1 MIRFLGP
8 LMLLVTLLVVSSA
21 SAQTFTANL
30 EVLDGS
36 RHELTTSQ
44 KAQATP
50 KIAAKRTQFEVKAGA
65 KLQIR
70 WKVTCISKDSFKDVL
85 VHFYVVPIAKAGQAP
100 PPLDPKIVKMES
112 AQTMDFTNGVSTSAE
127 LGFSPDEPGVYLVQI
142 EVPDQQMSAAMDL
155 TVK

>member
-1 MIRFLGP
+1 MVRSFAP
-8 LMLLVTLLVVSSA
+8 LVLLVTLLIVSSA

-30 EVLDGS
+30 ELVDGS
-36 RHELTTSQ
+36 RHQSTISQ
-44 KAQATP
+44 KAQATT
-50 KIAAKRTQFEVKAGA
+50 KTVTKRTQFEVRAGA

-70 WKVTCISKDSFKDVL
+70 WKVTCIAKDSFKDVL

>member
-1 MIRFLGP
+1 MIRFLAP
-8 LMLLVTLLVVSSA
+8 LTLVATLLVISSA

-30 EVLDGS
+30 ELVDGS
-36 RHELTTSQ
+36 RHESTTSQ
-44 KAQATP
+44 KAQVTP
-50 KIAAKRTQFEVKAGA
+50 KPVAKRTQFEAKAGA
-65 KLQIR
+65 KMQIR
-70 WKVTCISKDSFKDVL
+70 WKVACVSKDSFKDVL

-127 LGFSPDEPGVYLVQI
+127 LGFQPDEPGVYLVQI
-142 EVPDQQMSAAMDL
+142 EVPDQQMSVAMDL

>member
-1 MIRFLGP
+1 MTRSLAPLVLLG
-8 LMLLVTLLVVSSA
+8 TLLAVSSA
-21 SAQTFTANL
+21 RAQTFSANL
-30 EVLDGS
+30 ELVDGS
-36 RHELTTSQ
+36 RHEATISQ

-50 KIAAKRTQFEVKAGA
+50 KTVANRTKFEVKAGA
-65 KLQIR
+65 KMLIR

-85 VHFYVVPIAKAGQAP
+85 VHFYVVPIAKPGQAP

>member
-1 MIRFLGP
+1 MARYFAP
-8 LMLLVTLLVVSSA
+8 LMLLVTLLIVSSA

-30 EVLDGS
+30 ELVDGG
-36 RHELTTSQ
+36 RHESTTSQ
-44 KAQATP
+44 KVQATP
-50 KIAAKRTQFEVKAGA
+50 KTVAKRTQFEVKAGA

-70 WKVTCISKDSFKDVL
+70 WKVTCVSKDSFKDVL

-100 PPLDPKIVKMES
+100 PPLDPKIVKVES

-127 LGFSPDEPGVYLVQI
+127 LGFSPEEPGVYLVQI
-142 EVPDQQMSAAMDL
+142 EVPDQQMAAAIDL

>member
-1 MIRFLGP
+1 MIRSLAP

-21 SAQTFTANL
+21 SAQTLNANL
-30 EVLDGS
+30 ELVDGS
-36 RHELTTSQ
+36 RHASTSSQ
-44 KAQATP
+44 KAQAAP
-50 KIAAKRTQFEVKAGA
+50 KTVAKRAQFEVKTGA

-70 WKVTCISKDSFKDVL
+70 WKITCISKDSFKDVL

-127 LGFSPDEPGVYLVQI
+127 LGFTPDEPGVYLVQI
-142 EVPDQQMSAAMDL
+142 EVPGQQMSAAMDL

>member
-1 MIRFLGP
+1 MIRSLAP
-8 LMLLVTLLVVSSA
+8 PMLLVSLLIVSSA

-30 EVLDGS
+30 EVVDGS
-36 RHELTTSQ
+36 RHQSATSR
-44 KAQATP
+44 KGAAAP
-50 KIAAKRTQFEVKAGA
+50 KTVAKRTQFEVKAGA

-70 WKVTCISKDSFKDVL
+70 WKVTCVSKDSFKDVL
-85 VHFYVVPIAKAGQAP
+85 VHFYVVPITKAGQAP

-127 LGFSPDEPGVYLVQI
+127 LGFSPEEPGVYLVQI
-142 EVPDQQMSAAMDL
+142 EVPDQQMAAAIDL